1 MVLVRIFFKENQFIA
16 SKRSELFGLTDFLAN
31 VGGLLGL
38 FLGIS
43 AIAVAELAYFVIIR
57 FNINLF
63 KRYYDNDTEENGS
76 E

>member
-1 MVLVRIFFKENQFIA
+1 MALVRIFFKENQFLA

-43 AIAVAELAYFVIIR
+43 AIGVAELGYFFIIR

-63 KRYYDNDTEENGS
+63 YRNAVIS

>member
-31 VGGLLGL
+31 IGGLLGL

-43 AIAVAELAYFVIIR
+43 AIGVAELVYFFIIR
-57 FNINLF
+57 FNFNLF
-63 KRYYDNDTEENGS
+63 NRNAVVEEAS

>member
-43 AIAVAELAYFVIIR
+43 AIAVAELVYFVIIR
-57 FNINLF
+57 FNINLY
-63 KRYYDNDTEENGS
+63 KRYYAVTEENIS

>member
-1 MVLVRIFFKENQFIA
+1 MVLVRIFFKENQFIG

-31 VGGLLGL
+31 VGGLFAL

-43 AIAVAELAYFVIIR
+43 AVGVAELFYFFVIR
-57 FNINLF
+57 FNVNLF
-63 KRYYDNDTEENGS
+63 KRNAASEENGI